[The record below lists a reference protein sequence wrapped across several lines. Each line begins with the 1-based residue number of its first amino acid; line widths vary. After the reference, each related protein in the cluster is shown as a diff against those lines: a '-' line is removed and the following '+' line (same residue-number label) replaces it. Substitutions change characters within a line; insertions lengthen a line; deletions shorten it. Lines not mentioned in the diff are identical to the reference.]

1 MINPAKK
8 IQRASQI
15 FGILAKYGFKDIV
28 ARLSQKNEVSLS
40 YETELS
46 EESLYTRIRMVLE
59 ELGPAFVKLGQ
70 MATTREGL
78 LPSELVEALK
88 KLEDRVEP
96 FELDVKSYLLA
107 EFGEEL
113 GAQLAWVEELPFA
126 SASISQVYR
135 AELRSGEQAVIK
147 IRRPHIDESLRIDL
161 ALMKDFAAILA
172 NYSATLKKMN
182 LPLIVN
188 SFAITLEEEIS
199 LSLEAQHIQRFQR
212 NFKDHTDIYVPQVFM
227 DLCSDNILCMEFLDG
242 TKITEVETLK
252 AQGHKL
258 KSIVDKGLNLYLTQI
273 IDHGFFHGDPHPGN
287 LMVMPDGRIAFLDF
301 GNMGKMLPVDRKQL
315 EDFIT
320 ASMER
325 NAPLLGEVLE
335 DMSIHALIQ
344 DRSQY
349 ERQLSELFS
358 IMEEVSIGELNLQEI
373 FSKIWKII
381 GVNEMYFP
389 EYIYQLL
396 RGISLIEGIGRTL
409 NPDLNIL
416 KAIDPFAKKIIKER
430 LNPIH
435 LAKEGFKKFRSISR
449 DLEQMPQEIK
459 ALLKQAKAG
468 NFTLNHKVQGI
479 KDFNFHLQR
488 SINKIVVAVIF
499 LALSMLSGMMI
510 LAHVKPDYLG
520 IPILAWIILAINS
533 ILLVYLLT
541 SMLRGRNRN
550 DYK

>member
-1 MINPAKK
+1 
-8 IQRASQI
+8 
-15 FGILAKYGFKDIV
+15 
-28 ARLSQKNEVSLS
+28 
-40 YETELS
+40 
-46 EESLYTRIRMVLE
+46 MVLE

-107 EFGEEL
+107 EFGEDL

-335 DMSIHALIQ
+335 DMSDI
-344 DRSQY
+344 
-349 ERQLSELFS
+349 LSIKNLF
-358 IMEEVSIGELNLQEI
+358 
-373 FSKIWKII
+373 
-381 GVNEMYFP
+381 
-389 EYIYQLL
+389 
-396 RGISLIEGIGRTL
+396 
-409 NPDLNIL
+409 
-416 KAIDPFAKKIIKER
+416 
-430 LNPIH
+430 
-435 LAKEGFKKFRSISR
+435 
-449 DLEQMPQEIK
+449 
-459 ALLKQAKAG
+459 
-468 NFTLNHKVQGI
+468 
-479 KDFNFHLQR
+479 
-488 SINKIVVAVIF
+488 
-499 LALSMLSGMMI
+499 
-510 LAHVKPDYLG
+510 
-520 IPILAWIILAINS
+520 
-533 ILLVYLLT
+533 
-541 SMLRGRNRN
+541 
-550 DYK
+550 